1 MILWFQRSVPATCH
15 NCFPSPLGSVSR
27 AGHKWLQNWCFW
39 TMFPG
44 VCLSLRAWRGWERFF
59 PSTSFFPICPNEEK
73 LFQTYKRLTIEMN
86 NPQLIRWNW
95 NSLYPSPIAQR
106 CEFSRW
112 GALPYPLCSVDL
124 KEPVPTHTCHFCKN
138 ECIAL
143 GIPCFLPRVISH
155 QMHTWRTFS
164 LQNEP
169 LTASLSPRSERKT
182 GWVGQMGTLVGT
194 RSG

>member
-1 MILWFQRSVPATCH
+1 MIPEECPSYVSQLLPQSPWVCVTGRSQVASKLMFLNHVPWSMSL
-15 NCFPSPLGSVSR
+15 PKGMKGLG
-27 AGHKWLQNWCFW
+27 
-39 TMFPG
+39 
-44 VCLSLRAWRGWERFF
+44 EI
-59 PSTSFFPICPNEEK
+59 FPIYIIFSNLSKWGKTISDIQKTHNRNEQPSAYEMELK
-73 LFQTYKRLTIEMN
+73 LFVPLPDCTEVWIF
-86 NPQLIRWNW
+86 P
-95 NSLYPSPIAQR
+95 
-106 CEFSRW
+106 
-112 GALPYPLCSVDL
+112 PYPLCSVDL

-143 GIPCFLPRVISH
+143 GIPFFLPRVISH